1 MEEVVKFPAYLT
13 FKLASTTTYI
23 ENLGIANLKKTEL
36 KICQLFQFMVDLLL
50 LGCIAGKNV
59 VSLYSHCRTAPPVV
73 RSQARVCA
81 YKQTTMKEGK
91 DELIIEGF

>member
-1 MEEVVKFPAYLT
+1 
-13 FKLASTTTYI
+13 
-23 ENLGIANLKKTEL
+23 
-36 KICQLFQFMVDLLL
+36 MVDLLL

-59 VSLYSHCRTAPPVV
+59 VSLYSHCRTVPPVV

-81 YKQTTMKEGK
+81 YEQTTMKEGK